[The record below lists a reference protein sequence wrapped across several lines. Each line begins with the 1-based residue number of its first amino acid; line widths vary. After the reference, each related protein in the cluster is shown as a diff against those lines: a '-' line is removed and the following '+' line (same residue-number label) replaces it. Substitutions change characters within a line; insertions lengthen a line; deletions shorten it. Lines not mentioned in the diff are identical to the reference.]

1 MGSLS
6 KAQTE
11 LASKDVKV
19 TALQARLTGS
29 MSGPPLLQQGAGEAR
44 AMPPFFLLSWA
55 QHGAGEKKKN
65 EPVSPARTSGT
76 GPEMLRHS
84 TYLTFSPF
92 MLKRLLLQAPLPLSL
107 LKSVCRFA
115 SACARLMLLLLL
127 LLLLPLLL
135 PRLTGAAAFPSTKP
149 GLWGR
154 FRGRSGAPASSA
166 AATPSAGAS
175 THHPRPVAKVAK
187 VASGVSGKVRGSF

>member
-1 MGSLS
+1 
-6 KAQTE
+6 
-11 LASKDVKV
+11 
-19 TALQARLTGS
+19 
-29 MSGPPLLQQGAGEAR
+29 
-44 AMPPFFLLSWA
+44 
-55 QHGAGEKKKN
+55 
-65 EPVSPARTSGT
+65 
-76 GPEMLRHS
+76 MLRHS

-127 LLLLPLLL
+127 LLLLLLRLLL